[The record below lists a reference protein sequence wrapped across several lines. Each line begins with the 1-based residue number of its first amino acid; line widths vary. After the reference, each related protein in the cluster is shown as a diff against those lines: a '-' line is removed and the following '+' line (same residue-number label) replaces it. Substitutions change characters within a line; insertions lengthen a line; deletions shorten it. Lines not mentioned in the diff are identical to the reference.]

1 MHIFQNIGK
10 ATKVRFKPLNLTVL
24 EQIRTTW
31 INLYFCERNYVIEWK
46 KINRKNENEY
56 IN

>member
-1 MHIFQNIGK
+1 MMEFCY
-10 ATKVRFKPLNLTVL
+10 AYFSEYWLNLTVL

-31 INLYFCERNYVIEWK
+31 INLYICERNYVIEWK